1 MMKKLSI
8 IISFI
13 ISLEIISSQSCQNN
27 MTINIDTNCF
37 NEILFFNTK
46 NYRAGHFAINNK
58 GDMVVEYS
66 DEHSRLFYGLKN
78 NGRNFFETENNLKEI
93 NDLQNYNQTDAYQR
107 YESNNIFVYLEN
119 DINKEK
125 GYLFSTSSYITATEL
140 HDLEIDNFTV
150 MTTKYFMNFEI
161 YGFVFPLLE
170 ARYNNSNTVFKGI

>member
-1 MMKKLSI
+1 MLLGLIVGPIIIITNSIFLINIDFFIYYSLDKYYKTKMMKKLSI

-13 ISLEIISSQSCQNN
+13 ISLEIIGSQRCQNN

-78 NGRNFFETENNLKEI
+78 NGRNFFGTENNLKEI
-93 NDLQNYNQTDAYQR
+93 NNLQNYNKTDAYQR

-140 HDLEIDNFTV
+140 HDL
-150 MTTKYFMNFEI
+150 
-161 YGFVFPLLE
+161 
-170 ARYNNSNTVFKGI
+170 